1 MSKTIITIEIETTN
15 STTKKVIKVNENM
28 IVKNEINSLFLF
40 QDNDNFVNILKL
52 ILIEIY
58 SGNNFTEKSNG

>member
-15 STTKKVIKVNENM
+15 STTKKVIKVNENV
-28 IVKNEINSLFLF
+28 IIKNEINSLFLF